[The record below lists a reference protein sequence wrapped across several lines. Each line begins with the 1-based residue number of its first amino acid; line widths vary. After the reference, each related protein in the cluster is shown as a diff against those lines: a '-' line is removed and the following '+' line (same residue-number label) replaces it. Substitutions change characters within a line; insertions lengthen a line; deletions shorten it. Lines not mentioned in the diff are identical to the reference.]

1 MFSGHCLCK
10 SVSFKFQY
18 DPMMHFK
25 CHCSTCQIVFGNSLN
40 ALAMPEEELNI
51 KGELRRYSII
61 GGSGNQLHYNFCS
74 KCGVLIYNKPEL
86 LEGMIYIPAGLMKEQ
101 IEFSPTVELWSSNR
115 PNGIEKTPTT
125 IADFEDNG
133 TVERLVELLEN
144 LEQRE

>member
-1 MFSGHCLCK
+1 MFKGHCLCK

-40 ALAMPEEELNI
+40 ALAMPEEELNLEG
-51 KGELRRYSII
+51 KLRRYSII

-74 KCGVLIYNKPEL
+74 KCGVLIYNKPDL

-133 TVERLVELLEN
+133 TVERLVDLLEN